1 MTYRLSLVT
10 IIDMDTGAPS
20 GAVTWGYRIASGLF
34 ALTVGLGVLWLG
46 SLLVDIVSGGDA
58 LQVPVQLSPE
68 DVGPLPEGI
77 RVNGWPDVTVEVP
90 DPTAKQLLLR
100 AAVQLGPALLFIAGL
115 WLLRG
120 FMRSVLDGDP
130 FGARNVQ
137 RLRGIGFILVVGAPA
152 VVLLNSSLRAAL
164 FNTLPPN
171 PSLDLGSEGLSI
183 PLGALLGGLGAF
195 ILAEVFAY
203 GLRLREDVEATI

>member
-1 MTYRLSLVT
+1 MPTWSVTTGYRLATFLLVVT
-10 IIDMDTGAPS
+10 A
-20 GAVTWGYRIASGLF
+20 AVVALVVVSIA
-34 ALTVGLGVLWLG
+34 VGLGRG
-46 SLLVDIVSGGDA
+46 GESLLYGDTLTVA
-58 LQVPVQLSPE
+58 LQLSPE
-68 DVGPLPEGI
+68 DAGPLPQGI
-77 RVNGWPDVTVEVP
+77 RVNGWPDVTVDVP
-90 DPTAKQLLLR
+90 DPTTKQMLLRSALDLGPLLL
-100 AAVQLGPALLFIAGL
+100 LLAGL

-120 FMRSVLDGDP
+120 FMRSVVAGDP
-130 FGARNVQ
+130 FGAQNVQ
-137 RLRGIGFILVVGAPA
+137 RLRGIGFILALGAPV

-164 FNTLPPN
+164 FNTLPPY